1 MNRVNATSSASGATA
16 ARAPDTRADCAA
28 VPLCV
33 DLDGTLLK
41 SDLLLESLLAF
52 VRKYPHRFYMPLF
65 WLLWGRAHLKT
76 KIAADVEL
84 DVSLLPFREDVLA
97 YLRNESAQG
106 RPIYI
111 ATASARAFAERVAEH
126 FGFFAGIFAT
136 GPDRNLKGQAKAGV
150 LETRFGRKGFD
161 YAGNSEADFAIWKVA
176 RGCIVVDMPVARA
189 EKACGPIEVRKSF
202 APARAP
208 GAYLKCLRLHQ
219 WLKNTLLFAPLA
231 ASHQLDVHSVLT
243 ILTAFFSFG
252 FCASGTYIVNDL
264 FDLESD
270 RKHSWKRHRP
280 LASGSVPIHHGIIL
294 ATALFLGAI
303 ALALLVNELFLLVLL
318 GYAASTLLYSA
329 YLKTVLLLDV
339 MMLTFFYTLRVVAG
353 ATALSM
359 PLSFWI
365 LAFAMFVFLSLAFS
379 KRYAELHSL
388 RDRDLESTPGRDYS
402 LKDIESLRTMGVS
415 AGYGAV
421 LVMALYI
428 NSPDVV
434 PRYRSPAFLWLLCP
448 LVLYW
453 INWIWIKASRGE
465 LLENPLMFALRDTS
479 SLVILVLATIVYL
492 MAI

>member
-16 ARAPDTRADCAA
+16 ARAPDTRPDSTT

-65 WLLWGRAHLKT
+65 WLLRGRAHLKT

-84 DVSLLPFREDVLA
+84 DVSVLPFREDVLA
-97 YLRNESAQG
+97 YLRDESAQG

-136 GPDRNLKGQAKAGV
+136 GPDRNLKGPAKAGV

-219 WLKNTLLFAPLA
+219 WLKNTLLFAPLV
-231 ASHQLDVHSVLT
+231 ASHQLDAHLVQT
-243 ILTAFFSFG
+243 ILIAFLSFG
-252 FCASGTYIVNDL
+252 FCASGTYITNDL

-294 ATALFLGAI
+294 AMALFFGAI

-329 YLKTVLLLDV
+329 YL
-339 MMLTFFYTLRVVAG
+339 
-353 ATALSM
+353 
-359 PLSFWI
+359 
-365 LAFAMFVFLSLAFS
+365 
-379 KRYAELHSL
+379 
-388 RDRDLESTPGRDYS
+388 
-402 LKDIESLRTMGVS
+402 
-415 AGYGAV
+415 
-421 LVMALYI
+421 
-428 NSPDVV
+428 
-434 PRYRSPAFLWLLCP
+434 
-448 LVLYW
+448 
-453 INWIWIKASRGE
+453 
-465 LLENPLMFALRDTS
+465 
-479 SLVILVLATIVYL
+479 
-492 MAI
+492 